1 MKWGLCEDHT
11 HCLMYS
17 PEWRKV
23 MLLLIGKVAIQLYES
38 TCVYDVCVHNILYQ
52 EVNTIADILCS

>member
-11 HCLMYS
+11 HCLVYS

-23 MLLLIGKVAIQLYES
+23 MLLLIGKVEKTLYKS
-38 TCVYDVCVHNILYQ
+38 TCVYDMCVHNN
-52 EVNTIADILCS
+52 VFSTIPGSKHYC